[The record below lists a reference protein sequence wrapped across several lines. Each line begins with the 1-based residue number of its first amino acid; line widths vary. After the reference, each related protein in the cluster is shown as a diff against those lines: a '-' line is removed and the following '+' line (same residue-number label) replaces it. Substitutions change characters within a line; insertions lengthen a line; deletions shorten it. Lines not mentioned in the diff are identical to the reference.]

1 MGIVLSASVK
11 KMINSHFIRR
21 IIVMIIGIFIM
32 SFGLILFKLSLMGN
46 GPSTSMVIAIADRIG
61 VDFGIVM
68 VVTNCLFFAAEWIWG
83 RKLIGVGTFVNWL
96 LVGPLASLY
105 ERGIR
110 AVWNVSESFFPRL
123 ILMAGGILVLS
134 LAGALYQTS
143 DVGISPYDSLS
154 IIISR
159 KSGRQYFWCRILTD
173 GISVLIA
180 YLLGGI
186 VGIGTLVCAFG
197 LGPFVQ
203 FFSHHIARP
212 LIYGR
217 NSAYKL

>member
-1 MGIVLSASVK
+1 MTA
-11 KMINSHFIRR
+11 
-21 IIVMIIGIFIM
+21 GIFIL

-68 VVTNCLFFAAEWIWG
+68 VVSNCLFFAVELIWS
-83 RKLIGVGTFVNWL
+83 RSLIGAGTFVNWF

-110 AVWNVSESFFPRL
+110 AVWDIPESFLPRL
-123 ILMAGGILVLS
+123 MLMAVGILVLS
-134 LAGALYQTS
+134 LASALYQTS
-143 DVGISPYDSLS
+143 DVGIAPYDALS
-154 IIISR
+154 ITISR
-159 KSGRQYFWCRILTD
+159 ESGRQYFWCRILTD
-173 GISVLIA
+173 GTCVLIA
-180 YLLGGI
+180 YFLGGI

-203 FFSHHIARP
+203 YFSNHIAKP
-212 LIYGR
+212 LIFG
-217 NSAYKL
+217 NNTGAEA

>member
-1 MGIVLSASVK
+1 MK
-11 KMINSHFIRR
+11 NSNYARR
-21 IIVMIIGIFIM
+21 IIVMTAGIFIL

-46 GPSTSMVIAIADRIG
+46 GPSTSMVIALADRIG

-83 RKLIGVGTFVNWL
+83 RKLIGIGTFVNWF

-105 ERGIR
+105 ERIIR
-110 AVWNVSESFFPRL
+110 LAFQVPENFFPRL
-123 ILMAGGILVLS
+123 VLMAAGVLVLS

-143 DVGISPYDSLS
+143 DVGISPYDSLA

-159 KSGRQYFWCRILTD
+159 RSGRQYFGCRILTD
-173 GISVLIA
+173 GISVLLA
-180 YLLGGI
+180 WLLGGI
-186 VGIGTLVCAFG
+186 VGIGTLVCALG

-203 FFSHHIARP
+203 FFSNHVAKP
-212 LIYGR
+212 LISGR
-217 NSAYKL
+217 KTN

>member
-1 MGIVLSASVK
+1 MKNG
-11 KMINSHFIRR
+11 HFIRR
-21 IIVMIIGIFIM
+21 TIVMIIGIFIM

-68 VVTNCLFFAAEWIWG
+68 VVTNCLFFAVEWIWG

-110 AVWNVSESFFPRL
+110 SMWDVPESFFPRL
-123 ILMAGGILVLS
+123 ILMAAGILVLS

-159 KSGRQYFWCRILTD
+159 RSGRQYFWCRILTD

-217 NSAYKL
+217 SSAYKL

>member
-1 MGIVLSASVK
+1 MTA
-11 KMINSHFIRR
+11 
-21 IIVMIIGIFIM
+21 GIFIL
-32 SFGLILFKLSLMGN
+32 SFGLVLFKLSLMGN

-83 RKLIGVGTFVNWL
+83 RKLIGPGTFVNWI

-105 ERGIR
+105 ERGIKS
-110 AVWNVSESFFPRL
+110 VMTIPEDFFPRL
-123 ILMAGGILVLS
+123 LLMSAGILVLS
-134 LAGALYQTS
+134 LASALYQTS
-143 DVGISPYDSLS
+143 DVGIAPYDALS

-159 KSGRQYFWCRILTD
+159 RSGQQYFWCRILTD

-203 FFSHHIARP
+203 FFSHHIAKP
-212 LIYGR
+212 LIYAGR
-217 NSAYKL
+217 PDLES

>member
-1 MGIVLSASVK
+1 MENRNYA
-11 KMINSHFIRR
+11 RR
-21 IIVMIIGIFIM
+21 IVVMTAGIFIL
-32 SFGLILFKLSLMGN
+32 SLGLILFKLSLMGN
-46 GPSTSMVIAIADRIG
+46 GPSTSMVIAIADKIG

-68 VVTNCLFFAAEWIWG
+68 VVTNCVFFAAEWIWG
-83 RKLIGVGTFVNWL
+83 RKLIGPGTFVNWI

-105 ERGIR
+105 ERIIR
-110 AVWNVSESFFPRL
+110 SMMDVSEGFLPRL
-123 ILMAGGILVLS
+123 FLMAAGILVLS

-143 DVGISPYDSLS
+143 DVGIAPYDSLS

-159 KSGRQYFWCRILTD
+159 KSGRQYFGCRILTD

-180 YLLGGI
+180 YLFGGI

-203 FFSHHIARP
+203 FFSNHVAKP

-217 NSAYKL
+217 